1 MTMLITLS
9 PMISSRSESL
19 TRLHKNNNKWENL
32 LMMKKFLK
40 LIAGSTII
48 FFSSF
53 LLADDHARS
62 YFVETIPM
70 SLVGES
76 NLEDLLN
83 TKEPFKAW
91 MENGGT
97 KYNVVLMVPW
107 AVDKSAAGS
116 QTDWDVIWT
125 GFSPTVQDYSETM
138 EYYLS
143 KGEEID
149 SIYNGMRSFNTR
161 SMAMGRTIF
170 QGTAPSGKTGV
181 ALFRTCSLN
190 KNKTIENAESAMIG
204 MASALK
210 KAGSQGS
217 SHIWM
222 PGPGSTQAQQGTF
235 LSVRTFPSI
244 SAWSESFAA
253 YGNGDFSK
261 EERAARATSDC
272 SPMRMYLTYPHYIV
286 AAN

>member
-1 MTMLITLS
+1 MSDVYFQEELALDHE
-9 PMISSRSESL
+9 PSL
-19 TRLHKNNNKWENL
+19 NHWAH
-32 LMMKKFLK
+32 
-40 LIAGSTII
+40 LIA
-48 FFSSF
+48 
-53 LLADDHARS
+53 
-62 YFVETIPM
+62 
-70 SLVGES
+70 
-76 NLEDLLN
+76 ED
-83 TKEPFKAW
+83 E

-190 KNKTIENAESAMIG
+190 KNKTLENAESAMIG

-210 KAGSQGS
+210 KE
-217 SHIWM
+217 
-222 PGPGSTQAQQGTF
+222 T
-235 LSVRTFPSI
+235 
-244 SAWSESFAA
+244 
-253 YGNGDFSK
+253 SK
-261 EERAARATSDC
+261 PKT
-272 SPMRMYLTYPHYIV
+272 
-286 AAN
+286 

>member
-1 MTMLITLS
+1 
-9 PMISSRSESL
+9 MI
-19 TRLHKNNNKWENL
+19 
-32 LMMKKFLK
+32 KKIHK
-40 LIAGSTII
+40 LIVGSIII

-53 LLADDHARS
+53 SLADDHTQN

-70 SLVGES
+70 SLIGES

-83 TKEPFKAW
+83 TGKPFKDW

-97 KYNVVLMVPW
+97 NYSVYLMVPW

-116 QTDWDVIWT
+116 QTDWDVIWA
-125 GFSPTVQDYSETM
+125 GFSPTVQDYSKTM
-138 EYYLS
+138 EYYLNN
-143 KGEEID
+143 GDEID
-149 SIYNGMRSFNTR
+149 SIYNGMRSFDTR

-170 QGTAPSGKTGV
+170 QGTEPSGETGV

-190 KNKTIENAESAMIG
+190 KNKTIENAESAMKG

-210 KAGSQGS
+210 SAGSQGS
-217 SHIWM
+217 SHIWI

-286 AAN
+286 TAN

>member
-1 MTMLITLS
+1 
-9 PMISSRSESL
+9 
-19 TRLHKNNNKWENL
+19 
-32 LMMKKFLK
+32 
-40 LIAGSTII
+40 
-48 FFSSF
+48 
-53 LLADDHARS
+53 
-62 YFVETIPM
+62 
-70 SLVGES
+70 
-76 NLEDLLN
+76 
-83 TKEPFKAW
+83 

-190 KNKTIENAESAMIG
+190 KNKTLENAESAMIG

-210 KAGSQGS
+210 KISQGS

-235 LSVRTFPSI
+235 FRCVNSLQSALGQNLSLPT
-244 SAWSESFAA
+244 ET
-253 YGNGDFSK
+253 
-261 EERAARATSDC
+261 ETSQKK
-272 SPMRMYLTYPHYIV
+272 SGPPEPLQTV
-286 AAN
+286 LL